1 MVNLFIK
8 TLSIFVF
15 ASMLQ
20 LFFFSKSSPSFL
32 IGKVVLQ
39 VSFVRGG
46 PILIIYFFLVDDLTL
61 NAGLVPS

>member
-8 TLSIFVF
+8 TSSIFVF

-20 LFFFSKSSPSFL
+20 LSFSTSSPFYL
-32 IGKVVLQ
+32 IGNMVLQ

-46 PILIIYFFLVDDLTL
+46 PICLIYVFLVDDLTL